1 MECGGSR
8 RSGLLTAGGVFSILA
23 GTLEVIGGGTAVALL
38 TSPSVQHALLD
49 PLRLV
54 AFPPVWP
61 VVPTWLIIAGVP
73 LMVLGVMAILGGVSA
88 IRRKSFRQSLAGAIC
103 ALPSVIVGWYL
114 VGAAA
119 TKILFAVPLAM
130 VIWGL
135 ALVISGIPAVIFVS
149 LSKREFGAQG
159 TEYRTAGRRK
169 LLTTG
174 GVLSIIGGG
183 LEVVGGGILVALV
196 IAHRDMFGLVGH
208 GVWGGTPV
216 ILFGPYVFVDLIALI
231 KVGVALL
238 VLGIAGVVGGV
249 SAVRRR
255 IFGLSLAGAICAL
268 PSVILSD
275 YLGWLT
281 GVGLTNA
288 ALTLLDL
295 GILALIFVSLSKREF
310 GAERKVNGI

>member
-103 ALPSVIVGWYL
+103 ALPSVI
-114 VGAAA
+114 
-119 TKILFAVPLAM
+119 
-130 VIWGL
+130 
-135 ALVISGIPAVIFVS
+135 
-149 LSKREFGAQG
+149 
-159 TEYRTAGRRK
+159 
-169 LLTTG
+169 
-174 GVLSIIGGG
+174 
-183 LEVVGGGILVALV
+183 
-196 IAHRDMFGLVGH
+196 
-208 GVWGGTPV
+208 
-216 ILFGPYVFVDLIALI
+216 
-231 KVGVALL
+231 
-238 VLGIAGVVGGV
+238 
-249 SAVRRR
+249 
-255 IFGLSLAGAICAL
+255 
-268 PSVILSD
+268 LSD

-295 GILALIFVSLSKREF
+295 GILALIFLSQSKREF

>member
-1 MECGGSR
+1 MASSDGH

-23 GTLEVIGGGTAVALL
+23 GTLEVVGGVTAVALVV
-38 TSPSVQHALLD
+38 SPSVQHALLD

-54 AFPPVWP
+54 VVPPVWP
-61 VVPTWLIIAGVP
+61 VMPTWLTIVGVA
-73 LMVLGVMAILGGVSA
+73 LVVLGLIAILGGASA

-119 TKILFAVPLAM
+119 TEVLFALPSAM

-159 TEYRTAGRRK
+159 KENGTSGGRK
-169 LLTTG
+169 LLAAG

-183 LEVVGGGILVALV
+183 LEVVGGGIMVGLV

-208 GVWGGTPV
+208 GVWGGTPA
-216 ILFGPYVFVDLIALI
+216 ISFGPYVFVDLIALI
-231 KVGVALL
+231 KVGVPLL
-238 VLGIAGVVGGV
+238 VLGIVGIVGGV

-268 PSVILSD
+268 PSVIFSD
-275 YLGWLT
+275 YLGWIT
-281 GVGLTNA
+281 GVGMTNA
-288 ALTLLDL
+288 VLTLLDL
-295 GILALIFVSLSKREF
+295 GILAVIFVALGKREF
-310 GAERKVNGI
+310 NLGRNEDGN